1 MKPIY
6 ALFPDAEAAG
16 RAIQSLLREAGV
28 DARDIVV
35 VSSEPLEHSERGWPR
50 QSTRMGWLAALG
62 GLFGGVS
69 GHLLTAFTQREYP
82 IVTGAMPVV
91 TWWTNGII
99 IYEMT
104 MLGAILAIL
113 LTLLVSTPLPN
124 WKPQLY
130 DPEISEGKVL
140 VGLVSFAEKSRGE
153 LERRLGQAGEAKL
166 GRHQA

>member
-6 ALFPDAEAAG
+6 ALFSDAEAGG
-16 RAIQSLLREAGV
+16 RAIQSLREAGV

-35 VSSEPLEHSERGWPR
+35 ASSEPLERHEWGRPR
-50 QSTRMGWLAALG
+50 QPTRMGWLAALG
-62 GLFGGVS
+62 GLLGGVS

-104 MLGAILAIL
+104 MLGAILATL
-113 LTLLVSTPLPN
+113 LTLLVSARLPN

-130 DPEISEGKVL
+130 DPEISEGKIL
-140 VGLVSFAEKSRGE
+140 IGLVSFPENSRGE
-153 LERRLGQAGEAKL
+153 LERKLRQAGEAKI
-166 GRHQA
+166 GGHEG